1 MGYIF
6 LFTFGFFTIWHLIA
20 SLKQNEDNRKFSKG
34 FIVFSIIA
42 FYLSV
47 ANNPS
52 WLVLLAL
59 TFSWIGD
66 LFLIPKGT
74 KWFVCGG
81 ISFMISHI
89 LFSICYGV
97 RLDFSNLSYVYFIGF
112 GLFYAVIVGLVFKK
126 LKQYL
131 PKVLYYPMAFYLLLN
146 ATMNTF
152 AICRFVSDMSKGP
165 FITMVGAVLFF
176 ISDVVLFFVR
186 FNENCRLKTHF
197 TVMLTY
203 SIGEL
208 LIVVGLMI

>member
-1 MGYIF
+1 MGHIF
-6 LFTFGFFTIWHLIA
+6 LITFGFFTIWHLIA

-34 FIVFSIIA
+34 FILFSIIA

-47 ANNPS
+47 ASEPS

-59 TFSWIGD
+59 FFSWVGD

-74 KWFVCGG
+74 KWFVAGG

-89 LFSICYGV
+89 LFIACYGV
-97 RLDFSNLSYVYFIGF
+97 RIDFSNISYVYFIAF
-112 GLFYAVIVGLVFKK
+112 GALYLVIVTLVFKE

-131 PKVLYYPMAFYLLLN
+131 PKAIYYPMFLYLVIN
-146 ATMNTF
+146 GAMNTF
-152 AICRFVSDMSKGP
+152 AICRFISDMSRGP
-165 FITMVGAVLFF
+165 FITMIGAVLFF
-176 ISDVVLFFVR
+176 ISDVILFFVR

-197 TVMLTY
+197 AVMLTY

>member
-1 MGYIF
+1 MGHIF

-20 SLKQNEDNRKFSKG
+20 SLNQNEDNRKFSKG
-34 FIVFSIIA
+34 FILFSLIA

-47 ANNPS
+47 ASSPS

-74 KWFVCGG
+74 KWFVAGG

-89 LFSICYGV
+89 LFIICYGV
-97 RLDFSNLSYVYFIGF
+97 RIDFSNISFVYFISF
-112 GLFYAVIVGLVFKK
+112 GLLYIVIVSLVFAK
-126 LKQYL
+126 LKQFL
-131 PKVLYYPMAFYLLLN
+131 PKAIYYPMFLYLLIN
-146 ATMNTF
+146 GTMNTF
-152 AICRFVSDMSKGP
+152 AICRFISDMTRGP
-165 FITMVGAVLFF
+165 FITMIGAVLFF
-176 ISDVVLFFVR
+176 ISDVILFFVR

-197 TVMLTY
+197 AVMLTY

-208 LIVVGLMI
+208 LILVGLMI

>member
-20 SLKQNEDNRKFSKG
+20 SLNQNEDNRKFSKG
-34 FIVFSIIA
+34 FILFSIIA
-42 FYLSV
+42 FYLSICP
-47 ANNPS
+47 NPS
-52 WLVLLAL
+52 WLVLLAI

-89 LFSICYGV
+89 LFSICYGL
-97 RLDFSNLSYVYFIGF
+97 RINFDNISFVYFIAF
-112 GLFYAVIVGLVFKK
+112 GLFYLVIVTIVFKK
-126 LKQYL
+126 LKPYL
-131 PKVLYYPMAFYLLLN
+131 PKAIYYPMFFYLLLN

-152 AICRFVSDMSKGP
+152 AICRFFSNMSKGP
-165 FITMVGAVLFF
+165 FLTMIGAVLFF
-176 ISDVVLFFVR
+176 ISDVILFFVR

-197 TVMLTY
+197 AVMLTY
-203 SIGEL
+203 SFGEL
-208 LIVVGLMI
+208 LIVIGLMI